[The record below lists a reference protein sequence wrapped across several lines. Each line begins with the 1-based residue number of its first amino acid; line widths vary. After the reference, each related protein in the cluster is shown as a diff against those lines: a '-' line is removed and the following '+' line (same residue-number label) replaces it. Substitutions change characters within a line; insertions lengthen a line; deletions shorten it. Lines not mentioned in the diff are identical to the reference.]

1 MSVTKNIIFQY
12 LPGVTGMTATLLQA
26 DGVTAVQ
33 SGVACTEAGTGTG
46 WYIAA
51 FTTAISSTPATY
63 KVNLI
68 RGGSVFGGG
77 YADLSETAG
86 TYELQNAPTA
96 LMITGAGGWATPMN
110 VTDAETAIIGAIG
123 GLGSNITVA
132 SAMSSDGTEL
142 TITQG
147 DSYTSAL
154 GNSIAFTIANQ
165 AGLIGTVPHLRIAG
179 VSTDVAVA
187 PSITSGSQGV
197 TFNDIAAT
205 ATSALSVGT
214 YRYQIR
220 FMSGSNVVTLIQGN
234 VIVKGGY

>member
-1 MSVTKNIIFQY
+1 MTVTKNILFQY
-12 LPGVTGMTATLLQA
+12 VPGTTGINGLLYQPDGTTLIQNTTNCPETGTLTGWFNFPVTAAVAATL
-26 DGVTAVQ
+26 T
-33 SGVACTEAGTGTG
+33 
-46 WYIAA
+46 
-51 FTTAISSTPATY
+51 TY
-63 KVNLI
+63 KVNLA
-68 RGGSVFGGG
+68 GSIVGGG
-77 YADLSETAG
+77 YADLKELAG
-86 TYELQNAPTA
+86 TYDLQDAPTA
-96 LMITGAGGWATPMN
+96 LMITGAGGWATPANM
-110 VTDAETAIIGAIG
+110 TDAETAIIGAIN

-179 VSTDVAVA
+179 VSTDLAVA

>member
-1 MSVTKNIIFQY
+1 MTVTKNILFQY
-12 LPGVTGMTATLLQA
+12 VPGTTGINGLLYQPDGTTLIQNTTNCPETGTMTGWFNFPVTAAVAATL
-26 DGVTAVQ
+26 T
-33 SGVACTEAGTGTG
+33 
-46 WYIAA
+46 
-51 FTTAISSTPATY
+51 TY
-63 KVNLI
+63 KVNLA
-68 RGGSVFGGG
+68 GSIVGGG
-77 YADLSETAG
+77 YADLKELAG
-86 TYELQNAPTA
+86 TYDLQDAPTA
-96 LMITGAGGWATPMN
+96 LMITGAGGWATPANM
-110 VTDAETAIIGAIG
+110 TDAETAIIGAIN

-179 VSTDVAVA
+179 VSTDLAVA